1 MCTCGWWVSAEPQ
14 RVAVGRGT
22 HDGLSTDIAAAT
34 RTVVDNEWLA
44 QSFRQPLAY
53 EPGEDIGP
61 AASGERHDQTHQP

>member
-1 MCTCGWWVSAEPQ
+1 MTDQEQ

-22 HDGLSTDIAAAT
+22 HDGLGADIAAAT

-53 EPGEDIGP
+53 DPGEDIGP
-61 AASGERHDQTHQP
+61 AASGERHDQMHRP